1 MDSLHRTVQQLRS
14 ELGRYKH
21 RAHKAEQQVAKVCV
35 CVWRKVGGREG
46 ERKVEGGREGERKV
60 EGGREGG
67 REEGEER
74 EGDERREEGRD
85 SLYTTLVTLCVHL
98 CLLQTQE
105 EKESEKPPS
114 TSEVGTK
121 AEAGSEGAGGEKE
134 RSQDVQELHEKV
146 KTLTE
151 EKRAMEAQLE
161 AFRQAGKD
169 EREKA
174 EILAAEKKYRA
185 QVCY

>member
-35 CVWRKVGGREG
+35 C
-46 ERKVEGGREGERKV
+46 
-60 EGGREGG
+60 
-67 REEGEER
+67 
-74 EGDERREEGRD
+74 
-85 SLYTTLVTLCVHL
+85 
-98 CLLQTQE
+98 
-105 EKESEKPPS
+105 
-114 TSEVGTK
+114 TK

-161 AFRQAGKD
+161 AFRQAGKE

>member
-35 CVWRKVGGREG
+35 CMEEGGREEGREEGGGREG
-46 ERKVEGGREGERKV
+46 ERKVEG
-60 EGGREGG
+60 
-67 REEGEER
+67 
-74 EGDERREEGRD
+74 RD
-85 SLYTTLVTLCVHL
+85 SLFTTLVTLCVYL

-105 EKESEKPPS
+105 EKEGEKPPS

>member
-1 MDSLHRTVQQLRS
+1 MHTRLNSKWQ
-14 ELGRYKH
+14 RYM
-21 RAHKAEQQVAKVCV
+21 CV
-35 CVWRKVGGREG
+35 YGGRW
-46 ERKVEGGREGERKV
+46 

-67 REEGEER
+67 RWREG

-85 SLYTTLVTLCVHL
+85 SLYTALVTMCVHL
-98 CLLQTQE
+98 CFLQTQE

-161 AFRQAGKD
+161 AFRQAGKE

>member
-35 CVWRKVGGREG
+35 CMEEGGRERERWREREG
-46 ERKVEGGREGERKV
+46 ERKVER
-60 EGGREGG
+60 GREGG
-67 REEGEER
+67 RWR

-85 SLYTTLVTLCVHL
+85 SLYTTLVTVCVHL
-98 CLLQTQE
+98 RLLQTQE

-121 AEAGSEGAGGEKE
+121 VEAGSEGAGGEKE

>member
-1 MDSLHRTVQQLRS
+1 M
-14 ELGRYKH
+14 
-21 RAHKAEQQVAKVCV
+21 CV
-35 CVWRKVGGREG
+35 YGGRW
-46 ERKVEGGREGERKV
+46 EGGREG
-60 EGGREGG
+60 
-67 REEGEER
+67 

-85 SLYTTLVTLCVHL
+85 SLYTALVTMCVHL
-98 CLLQTQE
+98 CFLQTQE

-161 AFRQAGKD
+161 AFRQAGKE

>member
-21 RAHKAEQQVAKVCV
+21 RAHKAEQQVAKVYV
-35 CVWRKVGGREG
+35 CVWRKVGGG
-46 ERKVEGGREGERKV
+46 GGGGR
-60 EGGREGG
+60 GGGG
-67 REEGEER
+67 GGG
-74 EGDERREEGRD
+74 GDERREEGRD
-85 SLYTTLVTLCVHL
+85 SLYTALVTMCVHL
-98 CLLQTQE
+98 CFLQTQE

-161 AFRQAGKD
+161 AFRQAGKE

>member
-1 MDSLHRTVQQLRS
+1 M
-14 ELGRYKH
+14 Y
-21 RAHKAEQQVAKVCV
+21 
-35 CVWRKVGGREG
+35 GGRG
-46 ERKVEGGREGERKV
+46 

-67 REEGEER
+67 RWREG

-85 SLYTTLVTLCVHL
+85 SLYTTLVTMCVHL
-98 CLLQTQE
+98 RLLQTQE

-121 AEAGSEGAGGEKE
+121 AEAWSEGAGGEKE

-146 KTLTE
+146 KTLTD
-151 EKRAMEAQLE
+151 EKRVMEAQLE
-161 AFRQAGKD
+161 AFRQAGKE

-185 QVCY
+185 QVCLLLWTV